1 MPPDTAPDTTTTEN
15 AEGQDSWLD
24 VIAEDLG
31 FATET
36 KKEEPE
42 DEEKK
47 EPEPEEKAE
56 EKEAEPEEKTLPDP
70 RAAKVDPIAAIIDQ
84 AEKEAAAAEEKSEEK
99 DPSEEEKEEEKEEK
113 EEEPPLKVTKA
124 PPIQKVVEQSVE
136 AAFKKQTE
144 SKVEAEKKEEEK
156 KPDEFEGWSEDEI
169 EQYELAKAAEEMSPD
184 KYKGLADATKK
195 FKESITDYIQRA
207 QKEDPSRTFDEND
220 DEFMETV
227 RKLRP
232 AEIAKRDLRQI
243 RDDRVAKRAVDM
255 VRGDYDSKLEE
266 LRRENQALKAQPKI
280 EKAAKEFAS
289 TVNDMLA
296 KDENP
301 HVSKFVKE
309 ANDIGWTKFEEKYPT
324 IAPLLSQEVRRGTS
338 LATEFTKLQEGAKAF
353 DEKNEDHVEIAKF
366 IEEQGKL
373 FQEKGGEQRVRDG
386 KTFMPRGEYA
396 RAVNA
401 ANEAARADD
410 PKAREM
416 YEAVKKRWTYTNED
430 ILALL
435 ALDTRFRVGYHV
447 TSEYDRIKKSASALG
462 ISLNEE
468 SKKAEGKPAKAAVK
482 EETVEEQADTPDQ
495 SSPVVTSSSQRTETK
510 ADSGGGGAFTPE
522 EMRLLLGE

>member
-1 MPPDTAPDTTTTEN
+1 MDTATDTTTEKTE
-15 AEGQDSWLD
+15 GDSWLD

-36 KKEEPE
+36 KKDEPEDDPKEEEPKPKETEEEPE
-42 DEEKK
+42 D
-47 EPEPEEKAE
+47 KAL
-56 EKEAEPEEKTLPDP
+56 LPDP
-70 RAAKVDPIAAIIDQ
+70 KAAKVDPISAIIDQ
-84 AEKEAAAAEEKSEEK
+84 AEKEAAEAEEKSEEK
-99 DPSEEEKEEEKEEK
+99 PPEEEEKSEEKK

-124 PPIQKVVEQSVE
+124 PPIQRVVEQSVE
-136 AAFKKQTE
+136 AAFKKQSETKAE
-144 SKVEAEKKEEEK
+144 EEKVEEK
-156 KPDEFEGWSEDEI
+156 KPDEFDGWSEEEK
-169 EQYELAKAAEEMSPD
+169 EQYELAKSAEEMAPD
-184 KYKGLADATKK
+184 KYKGLAEATKK
-195 FKESITDYIQRA
+195 FKHSITEYIERA

-220 DEFMETV
+220 EEFMETV

-232 AEIAKRDLRQI
+232 AEIAKRDVRQI

-296 KDENP
+296 KDENQ

-309 ANDIGWTKFEEKYPT
+309 ANDIGWSKFEEKYPT
-324 IAPLLSQEVRRGTS
+324 IAPLMSQEVRRGTS
-338 LATEFTKLQEGAKAF
+338 LATEFTKLQEGAKVF

-373 FQEKGGEQRVRDG
+373 FQEKGGDQRVRDG

-401 ANEAARADD
+401 ANAAAKAED
-410 PKAREM
+410 PKAKEL
-416 YEAVKKRWTYTNED
+416 YESVKKRWTYTNED
-430 ILALL
+430 VLALM

-447 TSEYDRIKKSASALG
+447 TNEYDRIKKGAAALG
-462 ISLNEE
+462 IALNEE
-468 SKKAEGKPAKAAVK
+468 SDKTQAKPAKAEKPAEK
-482 EETVEEQADTPDQ
+482 EEEEVDAKDH

-510 ADSGGGGAFTPE
+510 ETGGEGGAFSPE
-522 EMRLLLGE
+522 EMRLLLGD